1 MLGKYYPLK
10 WGYIYK
16 FYFFIPKIH
25 INEKLLS
32 KCDRPLPIM
41 WYYLYHKHCH
51 MKISTQLRNTPFT
64 GTHTISNEL
73 LSTYT
78 DCRWEVQKLGCPCFP
93 PSGSKYKPMPKME
106 PRCGS
111 YTSSFRHKTHTHT
124 HNLRPQQGLATKSMS
139 GCFSKRGKR

>member
-16 FYFFIPKIH
+16 FYFFISKIH
-25 INEKLLS
+25 INEKLFS

-41 WYYLYHKHCH
+41 WYYLYHKYCH

-64 GTHTISNEL
+64 GTHTVSHEL

-78 DCRWEVQKLGCPCFP
+78 ECRWEFQKLGCPCFP
-93 PSGSKYKPMPKME
+93 PSGSKYKPMSKME

-111 YTSSFRHKTHTHT
+111 YTSSFRHTHTHT
-124 HNLRPQQGLATKSMS
+124 QDPRPQQGPATKSTL